1 MFCFDFKVCKAIVKH
16 ILLLFTIHIKKQRT
30 CMAYILSSRERE
42 EKKMRALAEI
52 NIAKLKIKKIRGGS
66 Q

>member
-1 MFCFDFKVCKAIVKH
+1 
-16 ILLLFTIHIKKQRT
+16 
-30 CMAYILSSRERE
+30 MAYILSSRERE